1 MKKEDYEAKTGGLEK
16 RRLRVL
22 DTVYMTNGTERPR
35 SFGFHHRQK
44 ARPPK
49 QEMPARETA

>member
-1 MKKEDYEAKTGGLEK
+1 MKKEEYADKTGGLEK

-22 DTVYMTNGTERPR
+22 DTVYMPNGTERPR

-44 ARPPK
+44 ARPQK
-49 QEMPARETA
+49 QEMPRA